1 MKKCSICGCE
11 VNDKFAYCPQ
21 CGNKLKEENTD
32 AVWPEF
38 PETDPYNQDGF
49 YNDDSVNSNEE
60 NIKENTEENPQE
72 QDSAEEQSTDIPQEE
87 EDSSFS
93 WPSYNNW
100 QTYEDPYKKVNI
112 HESGNADKKFN
123 NSKHDDESA
132 EPAKR
137 NSIFVPAAIC
147 VGVAVVVCSVLIALN
162 GGNKTEKQ
170 QAKALVSNTEKE
182 ESGEK
187 VQEDNNA
194 NTEVT
199 MPPEKEEV
207 VTPTPEPT
215 DTLTPTPEPT
225 ATPTPMPEITARLI
239 DASEVNLEG
248 FNEKFFNSALASS
261 VIQQEK
267 VSNDPIYAFDDD
279 IQTSW
284 QEGVVGSGIGESI
297 VGYFS
302 ESCKVKY
309 LMFRLGNWKTDR
321 YFYGNNRP
329 SCLRIQMEDFS
340 TEINF
345 PDKYQEFWVELSYP
359 YETEYLSL
367 TIEGVHAGTSW
378 DDTPITDVRAFG
390 I

>member
-1 MKKCSICGCE
+1 
-11 VNDKFAYCPQ
+11 
-21 CGNKLKEENTD
+21 
-32 AVWPEF
+32 
-38 PETDPYNQDGF
+38 
-49 YNDDSVNSNEE
+49 
-60 NIKENTEENPQE
+60 
-72 QDSAEEQSTDIPQEE
+72 
-87 EDSSFS
+87 
-93 WPSYNNW
+93 
-100 QTYEDPYKKVNI
+100 
-112 HESGNADKKFN
+112 
-123 NSKHDDESA
+123 
-132 EPAKR
+132 
-137 NSIFVPAAIC
+137 
-147 VGVAVVVCSVLIALN
+147 
-162 GGNKTEKQ
+162 
-170 QAKALVSNTEKE
+170 
-182 ESGEK
+182 
-187 VQEDNNA
+187 
-194 NTEVT
+194 

-321 YFYGNNRP
+321 YF
-329 SCLRIQMEDFS
+329 
-340 TEINF
+340 
-345 PDKYQEFWVELSYP
+345 
-359 YETEYLSL
+359 
-367 TIEGVHAGTSW
+367 
-378 DDTPITDVRAFG
+378 
-390 I
+390 

>member
-11 VNDKFAYCPQ
+11 VNDKFVYCPQ

-32 AVWPEF
+32 TVWPEF

-49 YNDDSVNSNEE
+49 YNDDSVKQNEE
-60 NIKENTEENPQE
+60 ITEKSTEENPQE
-72 QDSAEEQSTDIPQEE
+72 QGGAEEQPEDIPQEE
-87 EDSSFS
+87 NDSSFS

-112 HESGNADKKFN
+112 HEPVNADKKFN
-123 NSKHDDESA
+123 ESKQDT

-137 NSIFVPAAIC
+137 TSIFVPVAIC
-147 VGVAVVVCSVLIALN
+147 VGVAVVVCSALMTLN
-162 GGNKTEKQ
+162 GENSTAKQ
-170 QAKALVSNTEKE
+170 QAKALVTNTEKAE
-182 ESGEK
+182 NSEK
-187 VQEDNNA
+187 VQEDNNT

-199 MPPEKEEV
+199 TPPEKEEV
-207 VTPTPEPT
+207 VPPTSE
-215 DTLTPTPEPT
+215 PTPEPT
-225 ATPTPMPEITARLI
+225 ATPTPTPELTAALI

-248 FNEKFFNSALASS
+248 FNEVIFDSAVASS

-284 QEGVVGSGIGESI
+284 QEGVDGSGIGESI

-302 ESCKVKY
+302 GSWKVKY
-309 LMFRLGNWKTDR
+309 LMFRLGNWKSDK

-329 SCLRIQMEDFS
+329 ARLRIQLGNFS
-340 TEINF
+340 TEIDF
-345 PDKYQEFWVELSYP
+345 PDSYQEFWVELNYP
-359 YETEYLSL
+359 CEAEYLSL